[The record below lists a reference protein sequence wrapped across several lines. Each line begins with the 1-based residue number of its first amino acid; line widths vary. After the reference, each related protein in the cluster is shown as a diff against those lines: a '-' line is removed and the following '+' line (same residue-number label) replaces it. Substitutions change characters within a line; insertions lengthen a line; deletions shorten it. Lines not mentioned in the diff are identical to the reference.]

1 MARGAETPHIAAP
14 PAIAWLA
21 AQRRRTSRTRRFA
34 HLAQSPAE
42 EVVEDAIA
50 IFRVGHDD
58 ALKAAVALILLDRLF
73 EETAH
78 EGRAG
83 DIRRIVPQHRRH
95 FLIERFALHL
105 FEADEIL
112 FRELCPVPVVEGT
125 DNLGKRLRLV
135 IGIAG

>member
-1 MARGAETPHIAAP
+1 MIKDHI
-14 PAIAWLA
+14 
-21 AQRRRTSRTRRFA
+21 S
-34 HLAQSPAE
+34 
-42 EVVEDAIA
+42 
-50 IFRVGHDD
+50 IFRVRHDD

-73 EETAH
+73 EETTH

-95 FLIERFALHL
+95 FLIKRLALHL

-135 IGIAG
+135 FGIGLGPKFLIAVSGTASPAASDAEPASFC